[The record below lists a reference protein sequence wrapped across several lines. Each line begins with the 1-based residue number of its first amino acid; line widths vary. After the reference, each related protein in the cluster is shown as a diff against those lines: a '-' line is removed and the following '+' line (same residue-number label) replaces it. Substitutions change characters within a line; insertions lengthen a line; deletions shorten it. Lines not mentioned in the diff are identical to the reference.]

1 MSKNYQG
8 PGQTVT
14 FVSPTAGTTS
24 GVPLAINA
32 LVVVPMDTTTKG
44 QLCVGALGGSWLL
57 PVTGALKQ
65 GAKVSLLAGGLVA
78 DGTADAVPFGK
89 LLGDASGGFA
99 EALLIQ

>member
-8 PGQTVT
+8 AGQTVT
-14 FVSPTAGTTS
+14 FISPTGGTTS
-24 GVPLAINA
+24 GVPLAINS
-32 LVVVPMDTTTKG
+32 LVVIPMDTTKKG
-44 QLCVGALGGSWLL
+44 EPCVGALGGSWQL

-89 LLGDASGGFA
+89 LLTDASGGFA

>member
-8 PGQTVT
+8 AGQTVT
-14 FVSPTAGTTS
+14 FISPTGGTTS
-24 GVPLAINA
+24 GVPLAINS
-32 LVVVPMDTTTKG
+32 LVVVPMDTTKKG
-44 QLCVGALGGSWLL
+44 EPCVGALGGSWLL

-65 GAKVSLLAGGLVA
+65 GVKVSLLAGGLVA

-89 LLGDASGGFA
+89 LLADTSGGFA

>member
-8 PGQTVT
+8 AGQTVT
-14 FVSPTAGTTS
+14 FISPTGGTTS
-24 GVPLAINA
+24 GVPLAINS
-32 LVVVPMDTTTKG
+32 LVVVPMDTTKKG
-44 QLCVGALGGSWLL
+44 EPCVGALGGSWQL

-65 GAKVSLLAGGLVA
+65 GAKVSLLVGGLVA

-89 LLGDASGGFA
+89 LLTDATGGFA

>member
-8 PGQTVT
+8 AGQTVT
-14 FVSPTAGTTS
+14 FTSPTAGTTA
-24 GVPLAINA
+24 GVPLAINS
-32 LVVVPMDTTTKG
+32 LVVVPMDTTKKG
-44 QLCVGALGGSWLL
+44 ETCVGALGGSWQL
-57 PVTGALKQ
+57 PVTGALKL

-78 DGTADAVPFGK
+78 EGTADSVPFGK